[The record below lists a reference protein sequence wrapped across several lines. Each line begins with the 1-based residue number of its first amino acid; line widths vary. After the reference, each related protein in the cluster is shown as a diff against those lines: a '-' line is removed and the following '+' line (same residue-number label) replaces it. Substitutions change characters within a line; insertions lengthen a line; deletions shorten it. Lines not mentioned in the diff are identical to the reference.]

1 MPVSGNAVEN
11 NARAAAGRQRKRKP
25 LTAREKA
32 AKAERIKQYEARCA
46 AIKDGTFKG
55 VVEQQQEAAARSEA
69 EREAETENARKVVV
83 AHMSDPDY
91 GKRLSQFLNGSKA
104 DPVRIAN
111 VVIPNWLKTQG
122 IVVEHVAPTT

>member
-25 LTAREKA
+25 LTQREREAKA
-32 AKAERIKQYEARCA
+32 ARIAAYEARNA
-46 AIKDGTFKG
+46 AIKAGVFKG
-55 VVEQQQEAAARSEA
+55 VCELAAEAKARSEA
-69 EREAETENARKVVV
+69 ERQAETEHARQTVV
-83 AHMSDPDY
+83 AHMSHAVY

-104 DPVRIAN
+104 DAVRIAN

-122 IVVEHVAPTT
+122 IVVDHVAPTT